1 MPDAEISFESL
12 VDEYYEAL
20 FRFGISLSK
29 NENDACDLVQQTFV
43 IWAEKGHSLKD
54 PSKVKSWLFTSLY
67 REFLRVRRKQQNS
80 SPTEDEQLEYLSEPA
95 EVDFA
100 NRVDAA
106 NLLEILNDLD
116 SVYRE
121 PLVLFYIEDLSYR
134 EISEILDVPLGTIMS
149 RLSRGKSLLK
159 TLLTEGSGK

>member
-1 MPDAEISFESL
+1 MPDQKASFETL

-20 FRFGISLSK
+20 FRFGISLAK
-29 NENDACDLVQQTFV
+29 NENDASDLVQQTFV
-43 IWAEKGHSLKD
+43 IWAEKGHTLKD
-54 PSKVKSWLFTSLY
+54 PSKAKSWLFTSLY
-67 REFLRVRRKQQNS
+67 REFLRIRRKQQHS
-80 SPTEDEQLEYLSEPA
+80 SPTEDEQLEYLSEPTHI
-95 EVDFA
+95 DFA
-100 NRVDAA
+100 SRVDAA
-106 NLLEILNDLD
+106 NLLEILEDLD

-159 TLLTEGSGK
+159 TLLTKGFGK